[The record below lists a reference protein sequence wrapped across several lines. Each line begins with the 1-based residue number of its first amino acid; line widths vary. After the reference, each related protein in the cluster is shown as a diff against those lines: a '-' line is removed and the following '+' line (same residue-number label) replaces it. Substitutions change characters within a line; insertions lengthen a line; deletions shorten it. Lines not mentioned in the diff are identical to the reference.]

1 MPAQSAFGAFH
12 HRTFTVLWT
21 ATVVSNIGGWMYSAA
36 SAWLMTT
43 LEPSPLAVSLVQ
55 VATSLPTFLFALLAG
70 ALADIVDKR
79 RLLIVVE
86 SFILV
91 SSTALATLVWLHLIT
106 PGRLLFLTFLI
117 ETGAALTAPAWQ
129 AIVPQLVPRQ
139 DLPEA
144 VAANGVGVNISRAV
158 GPALGGVMTV
168 ALGIAAPWA
177 VILDRSEDC
186 CGGAHRRPA
195 SVACRPSVS

>member
-1 MPAQSAFGAFH
+1 
-12 HRTFTVLWT
+12 
-21 ATVVSNIGGWMYSAA
+21 
-36 SAWLMTT
+36 
-43 LEPSPLAVSLVQ
+43 

-144 VAANGVGVNISRAV
+144 VAATA
-158 GPALGGVMTV
+158 
-168 ALGIAAPWA
+168 
-177 VILDRSEDC
+177 
-186 CGGAHRRPA
+186 
-195 SVACRPSVS
+195 